1 MELYNDFEA
10 SIMYWDYYDGHLPGW
25 VLVWKYQKDLHGQW
39 DGILAL

>member
-10 SIMYWDYYDGHLPGW
+10 SIMYWDYYDGHLPGR
-25 VLVWKYQKDLHGQW
+25 VLGLEIPKGLHGQW